1 MNPKLKRGL
10 KWGSISLAVI
20 IIVAYFFVSYMI
32 ASGLTKYDRRDQ
44 EDNPSSHGLEYEEV
58 EFASRDDDI
67 TLGGWYL
74 PGENDKPTI
83 IFVHGI
89 GSTRSGNNMVAF
101 ASKMVDRGYNILMF
115 DMRGHGTSGGDR
127 VSGGYYEQQDVLGAY
142 DYLIARGISSDS
154 IGLLGVSMGAGTGI
168 LAAAQEP
175 GIKAL
180 VADSTYAKVSNLLSN
195 EASRKTKIPKTIT
208 PVFIPTVTLMAKL
221 FYGISIGSLVP
232 EDAVHDLD
240 YPILV
245 IHGMADSRID
255 YSHGER
261 VYNEAKANSDIWL
274 IPDVDHVDA
283 FLDYPEEY
291 VKRVDRYFTNQ
302 LD

>member
-1 MNPKLKRGL
+1 MNTKVKRGL

-20 IIVAYFFVSYMI
+20 IIVVYFFVSYMI

-44 EDNPSSHGLEYEEV
+44 EDNPGSHGLEYEEV
-58 EFASRDDDI
+58 EFTSRDGEI
-67 TLGGWYL
+67 TLEGWYL
-74 PGENDKPTI
+74 PGQSDKPTI

-89 GSTRSGNNMVAF
+89 GSTRSGNNLVEF
-101 ASKMVDRGYNILMF
+101 ASEMVDKGYNILMF

-142 DYLIARGISSDS
+142 DYLVERGTPSGS

-180 VADSTYAKVSNLLSN
+180 VVDSTYAKVSNLLSN
-195 EASRKTKIPKTIT
+195 EASRKTKIPKAIT
-208 PVFIPTVTLMAKL
+208 PVFNPAVTLMARM

-232 EDAVHDLD
+232 ENAVHDLD

-245 IHGMADSRID
+245 IHGMADTRID

-261 VYNEAKANSDIWL
+261 VYNEAKPNSEIWL

-291 VKRVDRYFTNQ
+291 INRVDNYFTDQ